1 MVIIFCAEIQN
12 TQSSAPLLKQVLTG
26 PCGLPQEVRIG
37 RTPEGKP
44 FADVETDLSFSVS
57 HTGSLWICAVGQ
69 QPLGVDV
76 EYEDRSVNNPERL
89 ARRFFS
95 VHEQKVLQ
103 EGGFSPRMFL
113 ELWTRK
119 EAFLKLQGTGLLHTP
134 PAADRLD
141 PGGVFYC
148 EDPLTARA
156 LAQQAGRPVVFS
168 LCSTRPVSE
177 VQVIPQQQWRR
188 D

>member
-26 PCGLPQEVRIG
+26 PCGLPPEVRIG

-44 FADVETDLSFSVS
+44 FADAETDLSFSVS

-76 EYEDRSVNNPERL
+76 EYEDRPVKNPERL

-168 LCSTRPVSE
+168 LCSIRPVSE